1 MGLFY
6 RIFISTLSMGTL
18 MPREIE
24 KAKAGQVAD
33 FPNGIA
39 ECGADALHFAL
50 VVYTAQVFFVTD
62 VTDTGQLD
70 LSWPQCLSDFVAC
83 VIGNQTTFCEIV
95 HSCNCFCVSG
105 HCTHL
110 QSFSGNKVDLCTSR
124 GMFRFNNAHTT
135 ALYVGLSIPY
145 A

>member
-1 MGLFY
+1 MA
-6 RIFISTLSMGTL
+6 TLV
-18 MPREIE
+18 PHEIE

-39 ECGADALHFAL
+39 ECGADTLHFAL
-50 VVYTAQVFFVTD
+50 VAYTAQVFFVTD

-70 LSWPQCLSDFVAC
+70 SSWPHCLSDFVAC
-83 VIGNQTTFCEIV
+83 VIGNQTTFCEIL
-95 HSCNCFCVSG
+95 HSCN
-105 HCTHL
+105 
-110 QSFSGNKVDLCTSR
+110 SGNKVDLCTSR

-135 ALYVGLSIPY
+135 TLYVGLSIPY

>member
-1 MGLFY
+1 MRLFY
-6 RIFISTLSMGTL
+6 RIFISTLSMATL
-18 MPREIE
+18 TPHEIE

-50 VVYTAQVFFVTD
+50 VAYTAQVFCVTD

-70 LSWPQCLSDFVAC
+70 LSWPHCLSDFVAC

-105 HCTHL
+105 HCTHH
-110 QSFSGNKVDLCTSR
+110 QSFSGNKVYLCTSR

-135 ALYVGLSIPY
+135 TLYVGLSIPY